1 LNPFLNRIQIIIVV
15 LTGNNQNDMTKPI
28 LPVNSPKVINAWC
41 SYDIANSAY
50 MLSVNTVLY
59 PIFYQQV
66 TQKAFGSEMV
76 KFMGLNIKNTVLYEY
91 AIALGYFLVILMT
104 LSLSG
109 IADLGGY
116 RKRFMQSFTV
126 LGSFACM
133 GLYFFKGENIL
144 LGLLLPMLAV
154 LGFAGSLVYYN
165 SFLPIIATPDQ
176 HDRVSAK
183 GFSFGYAGSMILL
196 IFNIFSL
203 QNYQLFGFADSLE
216 AIRFSFIEVGIWW
229 LAISQI
235 AFYYLRE
242 ERKVVS
248 WDVTLF
254 TRGFHEVIN
263 VFGYIKKHKTM
274 YRFLLSFFFFSMGV
288 QTIIIV
294 ASLFGKAELGI
305 TDTKLIMTILIIQLV
320 AILGAYIFGRV
331 STRFGNRTSLL
342 WMLGIWIFVCLSA
355 YYIHQE
361 IQFYCLSAL
370 LGLVMGGIQ
379 SQARST
385 WSKLIPSDT
394 TDTASYFSFY
404 DSTEKFAIVI
414 GMLGFGIIEQITGSM
429 RNSTLLLSL
438 FFIVSFLIIAFT
450 KLKKNEPSLA

>member
-1 LNPFLNRIQIIIVV
+1 
-15 LTGNNQNDMTKPI
+15 
-28 LPVNSPKVINAWC
+28 
-41 SYDIANSAY
+41 
-50 MLSVNTVLY
+50 
-59 PIFYQQV
+59 
-66 TQKAFGSEMV
+66 
-76 KFMGLNIKNTVLYEY
+76 
-91 AIALGYFLVILMT
+91 MT

-133 GLYFFKGENIL
+133 GLYFFTGENIM

-165 SFLPIIATPDQ
+165 SFLPLIATPDQ
-176 HDRVSAK
+176 HDRISAK

-203 QNYQLFGFADSLE
+203 QNYQLFGFSDSLE

-229 LAISQI
+229 LAVSQI
-235 AFYYLRE
+235 AFYFLRE

-248 WDVTLF
+248 WDIRIF
-254 TRGFHEVIN
+254 TRGFHEVVN
-263 VFGYIKKHKTM
+263 VFSYIKKHKTM

-342 WMLGIWIFVCLSA
+342 WMLGIWVFVCLSA
-355 YYIHQE
+355 YFVREE
-361 IQFYCLSAL
+361 IQFYVLSAL

-385 WSKLIPSDT
+385 WSKLIPSET
-394 TDTASYFSFY
+394 KDTASYFSFY
-404 DSTEKFAIVI
+404 DSTEKLAIVI

-438 FFIVSFLIIAFT
+438 FFVVSFLIIAFT
-450 KLKKNEPSLA
+450 KLKKDESSLA

>member
-1 LNPFLNRIQIIIVV
+1 
-15 LTGNNQNDMTKPI
+15 MTRPI
-28 LPVNSPKVINAWC
+28 LPINSPKVINAWC

-50 MLSVNTVLY
+50 ILSVNTVLY

-76 KFMGLNIKNTVLYEY
+76 TFMGLNIRNTVLYEY
-91 AIALGYFLVILMT
+91 AIALGYFLVIIMT

-116 RKRFMQSFTV
+116 RKRFMQSFTM

-133 GLYFFKGENIL
+133 GLFFFNGENIW

-165 SFLPIIATPDQ
+165 SFLPIIATPDR
-176 HDRVSAK
+176 HDRISAK

-203 QNYQLFGFADSLE
+203 QKYQLFGFSDSLE

-229 LAISQI
+229 LVVSQV

-242 ERKVVS
+242 ERKSVR
-248 WDVTLF
+248 WDVTIF
-254 TRGFHEVIN
+254 TRGFHEVFK

-288 QTIIIV
+288 QTVIIV

-305 TDTKLIMTILIIQLV
+305 SDTMLIMTILIIQAV
-320 AILGAYIFGRV
+320 AILGAFIFGKV
-331 STRFGNRTSLL
+331 SSRFGNRTSLL
-342 WMLGIWIFVCLSA
+342 WMLAIWVFICFSA
-355 YYIHQE
+355 YIVHNE
-361 IQFYCLSAL
+361 FQFYFLSAL
-370 LGLVMGGIQ
+370 VGLVMGGIQ

-385 WSKLIPSDT
+385 WSKLIPT
-394 TDTASYFSFY
+394 ETGETASYFSFY
-404 DSTEKFAIVI
+404 DSTEKLAIVI

-450 KLKKNEPSLA
+450 KLKKE

>member
-1 LNPFLNRIQIIIVV
+1 MRRP
-15 LTGNNQNDMTKPI
+15 T
-28 LPVNSPKVINAWC
+28 LPVNSSKVINAWC

-50 MLSVNTVLY
+50 ILSVNTVLY
-59 PIFYQQV
+59 PIFYEQV
-66 TQKAFGSEMV
+66 TRKAFGSEMV
-76 KFMGLNIKNTVLYEY
+76 TFMGLNIKNTVLYEY
-91 AIALGYFLVILMT
+91 AIALGYFMVILLT

-116 RKRFMQSFTV
+116 RKRFMQVFTF

-133 GLYFFKGENIL
+133 GLFFFTGENIG
-144 LGLLLPMLAV
+144 LGLMFPMLAV

-165 SFLPIIATPDQ
+165 SFLPIIATPDH
-176 HDRVSAK
+176 HDRISAK
-183 GFSFGYAGSMILL
+183 GFSFGYAGSMLLL

-203 QNYQLFGFADSLE
+203 QNYQFFGFSDSLE

-229 LAISQI
+229 LAVSQI

-242 ERKVVS
+242 ERKVVQ
-248 WDVTLF
+248 WDAGIF
-254 TRGFHEVIN
+254 TRGFHEVFN
-263 VFGYIKKHKTM
+263 VFGYIRKHKTM

-320 AILGAYIFGRV
+320 AIFGAYIFGRV

-342 WMLGIWIFVCLSA
+342 WMLAIWILICISA
-355 YYIHQE
+355 YYVYTE
-361 IQFYCLSAL
+361 IQFYILSAL
-370 LGLVMGGIQ
+370 LGMVMGGIQ

-385 WSKLIPSDT
+385 WSKLIPSGT

-404 DSTEKFAIVI
+404 DSTEKLAIVI
-414 GMLGFGIIEQITGSM
+414 GMLGFGIIEQVTGNM

-450 KLKKNEPSLA
+450 KLKKEEPALA

>member
-1 LNPFLNRIQIIIVV
+1 MKR
-15 LTGNNQNDMTKPI
+15 PI

-50 MLSVNTVLY
+50 ILSVSTVLY

-76 KFMGLNIKNTVLYEY
+76 TFMGLNIKNTVLYEY

-116 RKRFMQSFTV
+116 RKRFMQSFTM

-133 GLYFFKGENIL
+133 GLFFFKGENIG

-165 SFLPIIATPDQ
+165 SFLPIIATSDR
-176 HDRVSAK
+176 HDRISAK

-203 QNYQLFGFADSLE
+203 QKYQLFGFSDSLE

-229 LAISQI
+229 LTISQI

-242 ERKVVS
+242 ERKVVH
-248 WDVTLF
+248 WDVTIF
-254 TRGFHEVIN
+254 TRGFHEVFN

-305 TDTKLIMTILIIQLV
+305 TDTKLIMTILIIQVV
-320 AILGAYIFGRV
+320 AILGAFIFGRV

-342 WMLGIWIFVCLSA
+342 WMLAIWVFVCFSA
-355 YYIHQE
+355 YNVHNEY
-361 IQFYCLSAL
+361 QFYVLSAL
-370 LGLVMGGIQ
+370 VGLVMGGIQ

-385 WSKLIPSDT
+385 WSKLIPSNT
-394 TDTASYFSFY
+394 TDTASYISFY
-404 DSTEKFAIVI
+404 DSTEKLAIVI
-414 GMLGFGIIEQITGSM
+414 GMLSFGIIEQITGSM

-450 KLKKNEPSLA
+450 KLKKEESSLA

>member
-1 LNPFLNRIQIIIVV
+1 MKRPV
-15 LTGNNQNDMTKPI
+15 

-50 MLSVNTVLY
+50 ILSVNTVLY

-66 TQKAFGSEMV
+66 TRKAFGSEMV
-76 KFMGLNIKNTVLYEY
+76 TFMGLNIRNTVLYEY
-91 AIALGYFLVILMT
+91 AIALGYFLVILTT
-104 LSLSG
+104 LSISG

-116 RKRFMQSFTV
+116 RKPFMRFFTM
-126 LGSFACM
+126 LGAFACI
-133 GLYFFKGENIL
+133 GLFFFTGENIT

-165 SFLPIIATPDQ
+165 SFLPIIATPDR
-176 HDRVSAK
+176 HDRISAK
-183 GFSFGYAGSMILL
+183 GFSFGYAGSMLLL

-203 QNYQLFGFADSLE
+203 QKFEMFGFSDPLE

-229 LAISQI
+229 LAVSQI

-242 ERKVVS
+242 ERKEVKWNAS
-248 WDVTLF
+248 IL
-254 TRGFHEVIN
+254 TRGFHQVGK
-263 VFGYIKKHKTM
+263 VFGYIRKHKSM

-305 TDTKLIMTILIIQLV
+305 SDTMLIMTILIIQLV
-320 AILGAYIFGRV
+320 AILGAFVFGKV
-331 STRFGNRTSLL
+331 SGCFGNRTSLL
-342 WMLGIWIFVCLSA
+342 WMLGIWIFVCFSA
-355 YYIHQE
+355 YAVHTDL
-361 IQFYCLSAL
+361 QFYVLSAL
-370 LGLVMGGIQ
+370 VGLVMGGIQ

-385 WSKLIPSDT
+385 WSKLIPSDA
-394 TDTASYFSFY
+394 TDMASYFSFY
-404 DSTEKFAIVI
+404 DSTEKLAIVI
-414 GMLGFGIIEQITGSM
+414 GMLGFGVIEQVTGSM

-438 FFIVSFLIIAFT
+438 FFVVSFLIIAFT
-450 KLKKNEPSLA
+450 KLKKEEL

>member
-1 LNPFLNRIQIIIVV
+1 
-15 LTGNNQNDMTKPI
+15 M
-28 LPVNSPKVINAWC
+28 
-41 SYDIANSAY
+41 
-50 MLSVNTVLY
+50 
-59 PIFYQQV
+59 
-66 TQKAFGSEMV
+66 
-76 KFMGLNIKNTVLYEY
+76 NIKNTVLYEY
-91 AIALGYFLVILMT
+91 AIALGYFLVILLT

-126 LGSFACM
+126 LGSFVCM
-133 GLYFFKGENIL
+133 GLYFFKGDNIV
-144 LGLLLPMLAV
+144 LGLLFPMLAV

-165 SFLPIIATPDQ
+165 SFLPIIATPDR
-176 HDRVSAK
+176 HDRISAK

-203 QNYQLFGFADSLE
+203 QNYQLLGFSDSLE

-229 LAISQI
+229 LAVSQI

-242 ERKVVS
+242 ERKAIQ
-248 WDVTLF
+248 WDVTIF
-254 TRGFHEVIN
+254 AKGFHEVFN

-305 TDTKLIMTILIIQLV
+305 SDTMLIMTILIIQAV
-320 AILGAYIFGRV
+320 AILGAFIFGKV

-342 WMLGIWIFVCLSA
+342 WMLAIWIFICFSA
-355 YYIHQE
+355 YNVRSDY
-361 IQFYCLSAL
+361 QFYVLSSL
-370 LGLVMGGIQ
+370 VGLVMGGIQ

-404 DSTEKFAIVI
+404 DSTEKLAIVI
-414 GMLGFGIIEQITGSM
+414 GMLGFGIIEHITGNM

-450 KLKKNEPSLA
+450 KLKKEESAPA

>member
-1 LNPFLNRIQIIIVV
+1 MKR
-15 LTGNNQNDMTKPI
+15 PI
-28 LPVNSPKVINAWC
+28 LPINSPKVINAWC

-50 MLSVNTVLY
+50 VLSVNTVLY

-76 KFMGLNIKNTVLYEY
+76 TFMGLNIKNTVLYEY
-91 AIALGYFLVILMT
+91 AIALGYFLVIILT

-109 IADLGGY
+109 IADMGGY
-116 RKRFMQSFTV
+116 RKRFMQTFTT

-133 GLYFFKGENIL
+133 GLFFFTGENIW

-165 SFLPIIATPDQ
+165 SFLPIIATPDR
-176 HDRVSAK
+176 HDRISAR

-196 IFNIFSL
+196 IFNILSL
-203 QNYQLFGFADSLE
+203 EKYEWFGFSDGLE

-229 LAISQI
+229 LVVSQI

-242 ERKVVS
+242 EHKAVK
-248 WDVTLF
+248 WDVTIF
-254 TRGFHEVIN
+254 TRGFHEVFN
-263 VFGYIKKHKTM
+263 VLGYIRKHKTM

-294 ASLFGKAELGI
+294 ASLFGKAELGVS
-305 TDTKLIMTILIIQLV
+305 DTMLIVTILIIQAV
-320 AILGAYIFGRV
+320 AILGAFLFGRV

-342 WMLGIWIFVCLSA
+342 WMLAIWIIICFSA
-355 YYIHQE
+355 YKVQTE
-361 IQFYCLSAL
+361 FQFYALSAL
-370 LGLVMGGIQ
+370 VGLVMGGIQ

-404 DSTEKFAIVI
+404 DSTEKLAIVI

-450 KLKKNEPSLA
+450 KLKKEESS

>member
-1 LNPFLNRIQIIIVV
+1 MQ
-15 LTGNNQNDMTKPI
+15 KPV

-76 KFMGLNIKNTVLYEY
+76 TFMGLNIKNTVLYEY
-91 AIALGYFLVILMT
+91 AIALGYLIVIFLT

-116 RKRFMQSFTV
+116 RKQFMRFFTM
-126 LGSFACM
+126 LGSFACI
-133 GLYFFKGENIL
+133 GLFWFTGTNIT
-144 LGLLLPMLAV
+144 LGLILPMLAV

-165 SFLPIIATPDQ
+165 SFLPIIATPDR
-176 HDRVSAK
+176 HDRISAK
-183 GFSFGYAGSMILL
+183 GFSFGYAGSMLLL
-196 IFNIFSL
+196 IFNIFTL
-203 QNYQLFGFADSLE
+203 QNYQLFGFSDALQ

-229 LAISQI
+229 LAVSQI

-242 ERKVVS
+242 ERKAVQ

-254 TRGFHEVIN
+254 TKGFHEVFK
-263 VFGYIKKHKTM
+263 VFGYIKTQKNM

-320 AILGAYIFGRV
+320 AILGAFLFGKV

-342 WMLGIWIFVCLSA
+342 WMLAIWVFICFSA
-355 YYIHQE
+355 YNVHDE
-361 IQFYCLSAL
+361 NQFYVLSAL
-370 LGLVMGGIQ
+370 VGLVMGGIQ

-385 WSKLIPSDT
+385 WSKLIPAHT

-404 DSTEKFAIVI
+404 DSTEKLAIVI
-414 GMLGFGIIEQITGSM
+414 GMLGFGIIEQATGSM

-438 FFIVSFLIIAFT
+438 FFVVSFLIIAFT
-450 KLKKNEPSLA
+450 KLQKEESSPA

>member
-1 LNPFLNRIQIIIVV
+1 MKRPV
-15 LTGNNQNDMTKPI
+15 

-50 MLSVNTVLY
+50 ILSVNTVLY

-76 KFMGLNIKNTVLYEY
+76 TFLGMNIRNTVLYEY

-116 RKRFMQSFTV
+116 RKQFMRFFTM

-133 GLYFFKGENIL
+133 GLFFFTGENIG
-144 LGLLLPMLAV
+144 LGLVLPMLAV
-154 LGFAGSLVYYN
+154 FGFAGSLVYYN

-176 HDRVSAK
+176 HDRISAK
-183 GFSFGYAGSMILL
+183 GFSFGYAGSMLLL

-203 QNYQLFGFADSLE
+203 QKFQLFGFSDSME

-229 LAISQI
+229 LAVSQI

-242 ERKVVS
+242 ERKVVH
-248 WDVTLF
+248 WDVTIF
-254 TRGFHEVIN
+254 TRGFHEVFN

-305 TDTKLIMTILIIQLV
+305 SDTMLIMTILIIQAV
-320 AILGAYIFGRV
+320 AILGAFIFGRV
-331 STRFGNRTSLL
+331 SSRFGNRASLL
-342 WMLGIWIFVCLSA
+342 WMLAIWVFICFSA
-355 YYIHQE
+355 YKVHTEY
-361 IQFYCLSAL
+361 QFYVLAAL
-370 LGLVMGGIQ
+370 VGLVMGGIQ

-385 WSKLIPSDT
+385 WSKLIPSES

-404 DSTEKFAIVI
+404 DSTEKLAIVI

-450 KLKKNEPSLA
+450 KLKKEESSLA

>member
-1 LNPFLNRIQIIIVV
+1 MRR
-15 LTGNNQNDMTKPI
+15 PI

-50 MLSVNTVLY
+50 ILSVNTVLY
-59 PIFYQQV
+59 PIFYEQV
-66 TQKAFGSEMV
+66 TRKAFGSEMV
-76 KFMGLNIKNTVLYEY
+76 TFMGLNIKNTVLYEY
-91 AIALGYFLVILMT
+91 AIALGYFMVILLT

-116 RKRFMQSFTV
+116 RKRFMQAFTI

-133 GLYFFKGENIL
+133 GLYFFTGENIGM
-144 LGLLLPMLAV
+144 GLMFPMLAV

-165 SFLPIIATPDQ
+165 SFLPIIATPDH
-176 HDRVSAK
+176 HDRISAK
-183 GFSFGYAGSMILL
+183 GFSFGYAGSMLLL

-203 QNYQLFGFADSLE
+203 QNYEFFGFSNSLE

-229 LAISQI
+229 LAVSQI
-235 AFYYLRE
+235 AFYFLRE
-242 ERKVVS
+242 ERKVVQ
-248 WDVTLF
+248 WDVSIF
-254 TRGFHEVIN
+254 TRGFHEVFN
-263 VFGYIKKHKTM
+263 VFGYIRKHKTM

-320 AILGAYIFGRV
+320 AIFGAYIFGRV

-342 WMLGIWIFVCLSA
+342 WMLAIWILICISA
-355 YYIHQE
+355 YYVYTE
-361 IQFYCLSAL
+361 MQFYILSAL
-370 LGLVMGGIQ
+370 LGMVMGGIQ

-385 WSKLIPSDT
+385 WSKLIPSGT

-404 DSTEKFAIVI
+404 DSTEKLAIVI
-414 GMLGFGIIEQITGSM
+414 GMLGFGIIEQVTGNM

-450 KLKKNEPSLA
+450 KLKKEEPALA

>member
-1 LNPFLNRIQIIIVV
+1 
-15 LTGNNQNDMTKPI
+15 MKKPI
-28 LPVNSPKVINAWC
+28 LPVNSTKVINAWC

-50 MLSVNTVLY
+50 MLSVNTVLF
-59 PIFYQQV
+59 PIYYEQV

-76 KFMGLNIKNTVLYEY
+76 TFMGMNIKNTVLYEY
-91 AIALGYFLVILMT
+91 VIALGYFIVILMT

-116 RKRFMQSFTV
+116 RKRFMQAFTV
-126 LGSFACM
+126 LGSFACV
-133 GLYFFKGENIL
+133 GLYFFTGENIM

-165 SFLPIIATPDQ
+165 SFLPLIATPDQ
-176 HDRVSAK
+176 HDRISAK
-183 GFSFGYAGSMILL
+183 GFSYGYAGSMILL

-203 QNYQLFGFADSLE
+203 QKYQLFGFSDSLE

-229 LAISQI
+229 LAVSQI
-235 AFYYLRE
+235 AFYFLRE

-248 WDVTLF
+248 WDVTIF

-342 WMLGIWIFVCLSA
+342 WMLGIWVFVCLSA
-355 YYIHQE
+355 YYVREE
-361 IQFYCLSAL
+361 IQFYVLSAL

-414 GMLGFGIIEQITGSM
+414 GMLGFGIIEQLTGSM

-450 KLKKNEPSLA
+450 KLKKDESSIA

>member
-1 LNPFLNRIQIIIVV
+1 MTRPV
-15 LTGNNQNDMTKPI
+15 LPI
-28 LPVNSPKVINAWC
+28 NSPKVINAWC

-50 MLSVNTVLY
+50 ILSVNTVLY

-66 TQKAFGSEMV
+66 TLKAFGSEMV
-76 KFMGLNIKNTVLYEY
+76 TFLGLNIRNTVLYEY

-109 IADLGGY
+109 IADMGGY
-116 RKRFMQSFTV
+116 RKVFMRFFTM

-133 GLYFFKGENIL
+133 GLFFFTGENIG
-144 LGLLLPMLAV
+144 LGLILPMLAV

-176 HDRVSAK
+176 HDRISAR
-183 GFSFGYAGSMILL
+183 GFSFGYAGSMLLL

-203 QNYQLFGFADSLE
+203 QKYQLFGFSDSLQ

-229 LAISQI
+229 LAVSQI
-235 AFYYLRE
+235 AFYFLRE
-242 ERKVVS
+242 ERKVVK
-248 WDVTLF
+248 WDTTIF
-254 TRGFHEVIN
+254 TRGFHEVGI
-263 VFGYIKKHKTM
+263 VFGYIRKHKTM
-274 YRFLLSFFFFSMGV
+274 YRFLLAFFFFSMGV

-305 TDTKLIMTILIIQLV
+305 SDTLLIMTILIIQAV
-320 AILGAYIFGRV
+320 AILGAFIFGRV
-331 STRFGNRTSLL
+331 SSRFGNRTSLL
-342 WMLGIWIFVCLSA
+342 WMLGIWVFVCFSA
-355 YYIHQE
+355 YNVYTE
-361 IQFYCLSAL
+361 MQFFVLSGL
-370 LGLVMGGIQ
+370 VGLVMGGIQ

-385 WSKLIPSDT
+385 WSKLIPAET
-394 TDTASYFSFY
+394 GGTASFFSFY
-404 DSTEKFAIVI
+404 DSTEKLAIVI
-414 GMLGFGIIEQITGSM
+414 GMLGFGIIQQITGSM

-450 KLKKNEPSLA
+450 RLNKE

>member
-1 LNPFLNRIQIIIVV
+1 MKR
-15 LTGNNQNDMTKPI
+15 PI
-28 LPVNSPKVINAWC
+28 LPVNSPEVINAWC

-50 MLSVNTVLY
+50 ILSVNTVLY

-76 KFMGLNIKNTVLYEY
+76 TFMGLNIKNTVLYEY

-116 RKRFMQSFTV
+116 RKRFMQSFTM

-133 GLYFFKGENIL
+133 GLFFFKGENIG

-165 SFLPIIATPDQ
+165 SFLPIIATSDR
-176 HDRVSAK
+176 HDRISAK

-203 QNYQLFGFADSLE
+203 QKYQLFGFSDSLE

-229 LAISQI
+229 LTISQI

-242 ERKVVS
+242 ERKVVH
-248 WDVTLF
+248 WDVTIF
-254 TRGFHEVIN
+254 TRGFHEVFN

-305 TDTKLIMTILIIQLV
+305 TDTKLIMTILIIQVV
-320 AILGAYIFGRV
+320 AILGAVIFGRV

-342 WMLGIWIFVCLSA
+342 WMLAIWIFVCFSA
-355 YYIHQE
+355 YNVHNEY
-361 IQFYCLSAL
+361 QFYVLSAL
-370 LGLVMGGIQ
+370 VGLVMGGIQ

-385 WSKLIPSDT
+385 WSKLIPSNT

-404 DSTEKFAIVI
+404 DSTEKLAIVI
-414 GMLGFGIIEQITGSM
+414 GMLSFGIIEQITGSM

-450 KLKKNEPSLA
+450 KLKKEESSLA

>member
-1 LNPFLNRIQIIIVV
+1 
-15 LTGNNQNDMTKPI
+15 MTRPI
-28 LPVNSPKVINAWC
+28 LPINSPKVINAWC

-50 MLSVNTVLY
+50 ILSVNTVLY

-76 KFMGLNIKNTVLYEY
+76 TFMGLNIRNTVLYEY
-91 AIALGYFLVILMT
+91 AIALGYFLVIIMT

-116 RKRFMQSFTV
+116 RKRFMQSFTM

-133 GLYFFKGENIL
+133 GLFFFNGENIW

-165 SFLPIIATPDQ
+165 SFLPIIATPDR
-176 HDRVSAK
+176 HDRISAK

-203 QNYQLFGFADSLE
+203 QKYQLFGFSDSLE

-229 LAISQI
+229 LVVSQV

-242 ERKVVS
+242 ERKAVR
-248 WDVTLF
+248 WDVTIF
-254 TRGFHEVIN
+254 TRGFHEVFK
-263 VFGYIKKHKTM
+263 VFGFIKKHKSM

-288 QTIIIV
+288 QTVIIV

-305 TDTKLIMTILIIQLV
+305 SDTMLIMTILIIQAV
-320 AILGAYIFGRV
+320 AILGAFIFGKV
-331 STRFGNRTSLL
+331 SSRFGNRTSLL
-342 WMLGIWIFVCLSA
+342 WMLAIWVFICFSA
-355 YYIHQE
+355 YIVHNE
-361 IQFYCLSAL
+361 FQFYFLSAL
-370 LGLVMGGIQ
+370 VGLVMGGIQ

-385 WSKLIPSDT
+385 WSKLIPT
-394 TDTASYFSFY
+394 ETGETASYFSFY
-404 DSTEKFAIVI
+404 DSTEKLAIVI

-450 KLKKNEPSLA
+450 KLKKE

>member
-1 LNPFLNRIQIIIVV
+1 MKRPV
-15 LTGNNQNDMTKPI
+15 LPI
-28 LPVNSPKVINAWC
+28 NSPKVINAWC

-50 MLSVNTVLY
+50 ILSVNTVLY

-76 KFMGLNIKNTVLYEY
+76 TFMGLNIRNTVLYEY
-91 AIALGYFLVILMT
+91 VIALGYFLVILMT

-109 IADLGGY
+109 IADLGGF

-133 GLYFFKGENIL
+133 GLFFFTGENIG

-165 SFLPIIATPDQ
+165 SFLPIIATPDR
-176 HDRVSAK
+176 HDRISAK
-183 GFSFGYAGSMILL
+183 GFAFGYAGSMILL

-203 QNYQLFGFADSLE
+203 QKYELFGFSDSLE

-229 LAISQI
+229 LAVSQI

-242 ERKVVS
+242 ERKAVQ
-248 WDVTLF
+248 WDVTIF
-254 TRGFHEVIN
+254 TRGFHEVFN
-263 VFGYIKKHKTM
+263 VLGYIRKHKTM

-305 TDTKLIMTILIIQLV
+305 SDTMLIMTILIIQAV
-320 AILGAYIFGRV
+320 AIVGAFIFGRV
-331 STRFGNRTSLL
+331 STRYGNRTSLL
-342 WMLGIWIFVCLSA
+342 WMLAIWVIICFSA
-355 YYIHQE
+355 YKVHNE
-361 IQFYCLSAL
+361 VQFYVLSAL
-370 LGLVMGGIQ
+370 VGLVMGGIQ

-404 DSTEKFAIVI
+404 DSTEKLAIVI

-450 KLKKNEPSLA
+450 RLKKEETS

>member
-1 LNPFLNRIQIIIVV
+1 MKR
-15 LTGNNQNDMTKPI
+15 PI

-66 TQKAFGSEMV
+66 TRKAFGSEMV
-76 KFMGLNIKNTVLYEY
+76 TFIGLNIKNTVLYEY
-91 AIALGYFLVILMT
+91 AIALGYFIVILMT

-109 IADLGGY
+109 IADMGGY
-116 RKRFMQSFTV
+116 RKRFMQFFTL
-126 LGSFACM
+126 LGSLACM
-133 GLYFFKGENIL
+133 GLFFFKGENIM
-144 LGLLLPMLAV
+144 LGLFLPMLAV

-176 HDRVSAK
+176 HDRISAK
-183 GFSFGYAGSMILL
+183 GFSFGYAGSMLLL

-203 QNYQLFGFADSLE
+203 QNYQLFGFSDSLE
-216 AIRFSFIEVGIWW
+216 AIRFSFIEVGVWW
-229 LAISQI
+229 LAVSQI

-242 ERKVVS
+242 EHKVVH
-248 WDVTLF
+248 WDAGIF
-254 TRGFHEVIN
+254 ARGFHEVFN
-263 VFGYIKKHKTM
+263 VFGYIKKHKSM

-294 ASLFGKAELGI
+294 ASLFGKVELGI
-305 TDTKLIMTILIIQLV
+305 TDTKLIMTILIIQAV
-320 AILGAYIFGRV
+320 AILGAFIFGRV

-342 WMLGIWIFVCLSA
+342 WMLAIWVFICISA
-355 YYIHQE
+355 YYVHDE
-361 IQFYCLSAL
+361 YQFYVLSAL
-370 LGLVMGGIQ
+370 VGLVMGGIQ

-404 DSTEKFAIVI
+404 DSTEKLAIVI

-429 RNSTLLLSL
+429 RNSALLLSL
-438 FFIVSFLIIAFT
+438 FFVVSFLIIAFT
-450 KLKKNEPSLA
+450 KLKKEESSPA

>member
-1 LNPFLNRIQIIIVV
+1 MKRPV
-15 LTGNNQNDMTKPI
+15 LPI
-28 LPVNSPKVINAWC
+28 NSPKVINAWC

-50 MLSVNTVLY
+50 ILSVNTVLY

-66 TQKAFGSEMV
+66 TQKAFGSELV
-76 KFMGLNIKNTVLYEY
+76 TFMGMNIKNTVLYEY
-91 AIALGYFLVILMT
+91 AIALGYFIVILLT

-116 RKRFMQSFTV
+116 RKQFMRVFTT

-133 GLYFFKGENIL
+133 GLFFFTGENIA

-154 LGFAGSLVYYN
+154 IGFAGSLVYYN
-165 SFLPIIATPDQ
+165 SFLPIIATPDR
-176 HDRVSAK
+176 HDHISAK
-183 GFSFGYAGSMILL
+183 GFSFGYAGSMFLL

-203 QNYQLFGFADSLE
+203 QKFQMFGFSDALE

-229 LAISQI
+229 LAVSQI

-242 ERKVVS
+242 ERKKVKWNVS
-248 WDVTLF
+248 LLA
-254 TRGFHEVIN
+254 RGFHEVYD
-263 VFGYIKKHKTM
+263 VFGYIKKHKSM

-305 TDTKLIMTILIIQLV
+305 SDTMLIMTILIIQLV
-320 AILGAYIFGRV
+320 AILGAFIFGKV
-331 STRFGNRTSLL
+331 SARFGNRTSLL
-342 WMLGIWIFVCLSA
+342 WMLAIWIFICFSA
-355 YYIHQE
+355 YIVHSE
-361 IQFYCLSAL
+361 MQFYVLSAL
-370 LGLVMGGIQ
+370 VGLVMGGIQ

-414 GMLGFGIIEQITGSM
+414 GMLGFGIIEQVTGSM
-429 RNSTLLLSL
+429 RNSTILLSL

-450 KLKKNEPSLA
+450 KLKKEEARSV

>member
-1 LNPFLNRIQIIIVV
+1 MY
-15 LTGNNQNDMTKPI
+15 NNKIDVKRPI

-50 MLSVNTVLY
+50 ILSVNTVLY

-76 KFMGLNIKNTVLYEY
+76 TFMGLNIKNTVLYEY

-116 RKRFMQSFTV
+116 RKRFMQSFTM

-133 GLYFFKGENIL
+133 GLYFFKGENIG

-165 SFLPIIATPDQ
+165 SFLPIIATSDR
-176 HDRVSAK
+176 HDRISAK

-196 IFNIFSL
+196 IFNIYSL
-203 QNYQLFGFADSLE
+203 QKYQLFGFSDSLE

-229 LAISQI
+229 LTISQI

-242 ERKVVS
+242 ERKVVH
-248 WDVTLF
+248 WDVTIF
-254 TRGFHEVIN
+254 TRGFHEVLN

-305 TDTKLIMTILIIQLV
+305 TDTKLIMTILIIQVV
-320 AILGAYIFGRV
+320 AILGAFIFGRV

-342 WMLGIWIFVCLSA
+342 WMLGIWVFVCFSA
-355 YYIHQE
+355 YNVHDEY
-361 IQFYCLSAL
+361 QFYVLSAL
-370 LGLVMGGIQ
+370 VGLVMGGIQ

-385 WSKLIPSDT
+385 WSKLIPSNT
-394 TDTASYFSFY
+394 TDTASFFSFY
-404 DSTEKFAIVI
+404 DSTEKLAIVI

-450 KLKKNEPSLA
+450 KLKKEESSIA